1 VAEAKIEELSK
12 VVAGENA
19 AIWAYGFLMAFL
31 DDQDYQVGFR
41 IFNQHRN
48 ARDEARLKLRALNQ
62 TPPRPLPNYELP
74 FSVSNSQSAKLLAAY
89 IEDRLCGLYAKLAGV
104 EVGAEQVAA
113 FEKSLQSAQLSYRW
127 SEETKSFPGSV
138 D

>member
-1 VAEAKIEELSK
+1 VAEAKIEELAK
-12 VVAGENA
+12 VVSGENA

-31 DDQDYQVGFR
+31 NEEDYQTGFR
-41 IFNQHRN
+41 TFNQHRN

-62 TPPRPLPNYELP
+62 TPPRPLPNYQLP
-74 FSVSNSQSAKLLAAY
+74 FAVNNAQNAKKLAAY

-104 EVGAEQVAA
+104 EVGAEQIAA

-127 SEETKSFPGSV
+127 SGETKSFPGSV

>member
-1 VAEAKIEELSK
+1 MAEAKIEELAK
-12 VVAGENA
+12 VVSGENA

-31 DDQDYQVGFR
+31 NEEDHQRGFR

-62 TPPRPLPNYELP
+62 TPPRPLPNYQLP
-74 FSVSNSQSAKLLAAY
+74 FAVNNSQSAKQLAAY

-127 SEETKSFPGSV
+127 SNETKSFPGSV